1 MVMRI
6 DLDEL
11 SPVQR
16 KIHIELPADKVANEF
31 SRAYQDLGR
40 RVRVKG
46 FRVGKAPRSVLQ
58 GIYGDEIRG
67 QVRSQLVEHSLGEV
81 IKERGLQIVSRPE
94 IDAVELQDG
103 QEFSFSAVFE
113 VKPEID
119 IKDYIG
125 IEVEKVRI
133 AVTDD
138 QVNEALKRLQ
148 QSHARLEPV
157 TGRDV
162 VERGDFV
169 AVDFVGSVDGK
180 PLAGGKGEN
189 YLIEVGAG
197 QALPQFDDALHGA
210 KQGDEKN
217 IKVAYPEAYGNRD
230 LAGKT
235 AEFSLVVRE
244 IKQKVLPS
252 IDDEFAKDH
261 GECASLEEL
270 KGVIRQRLE
279 AELKQYQQEELKEKI
294 LNYLIENHSFAPP
307 TSMVER
313 QTRYLMERNTSAA
326 PNSPESDAAPT
337 TEESRK
343 ALEGRAVRQVQATL
357 LVEKI
362 SRLEKIN
369 VEDHDVQERIDH
381 LTKAAGERGKTVRD
395 VYSRPDAREDLR
407 SQIAFE
413 RTLDFLL
420 ERANIKQ
427 VDPPLTLNKVDDENK
442 KS

>member
-1 MVMRI
+1 MKI
-6 DLDEL
+6 NFDEL

-16 KIHIELPADKVANEF
+16 KVHIELPPDKVTSEF

-40 RVRVKG
+40 RVRIKG

-94 IDAVELQDG
+94 IDAAEPEEG

-125 IEVEKVRI
+125 IEVDKVRI

-138 QVNEALKRLQ
+138 QVNEALQRLQ
-148 QSHARLEPV
+148 QTHARLEPV
-157 TGRDV
+157 SDRDI

-180 PLAGGKGEN
+180 PLPGGKGEN
-189 YLIEVGAG
+189 YLVEVGAG
-197 QALPQFDDALHGA
+197 QALPQFDEALQGA
-210 KQGDEKN
+210 KQGEEKN
-217 IKVAYPEAYGNRD
+217 IRVTYPEDYRNRD

-235 AEFSLVVRE
+235 AAFSIVVRD
-244 IKQKVLPS
+244 IKQKVLPGL
-252 IDDEFAKDH
+252 DDEFAKDH
-261 GECASLEEL
+261 GECSSLEEL
-270 KGVIRQRLE
+270 KSVIRQRLE
-279 AELKQYQQEELKEKI
+279 AEVKQYQNEELKEKI
-294 LNYLIENHSFAPP
+294 LNYLIESHSFVPP

-313 QTRYLMERNTSAA
+313 QTRYLMERNERNTSSAPKAA
-326 PNSPESDAAPT
+326 GSEVAPT
-337 TEESRK
+337 MEETRK
-343 ALEGRAVRQVQATL
+343 ALEARAIRQVQATL

-369 VEDHDVQERIDH
+369 VEDRDVQERIDQMAR
-381 LTKAAGERGKTVRD
+381 AAGERGKTVRD
-395 VYSRPDAREDLR
+395 VYSRPEGRDDLR

-413 RTLDFLL
+413 RTLDLLL
-420 ERANIKQ
+420 ERANIKE
-427 VDPPLTLNKVDDENK
+427 VDPPLNKVDDENK

>member
-1 MVMRI
+1 MKI

-16 KIHIELPADKVANEF
+16 KIHIELPADKVASEF

-40 RVRVKG
+40 RVRIKG
-46 FRVGKAPRSVLQ
+46 FRAGKAPRSVLQ
-58 GIYGDEIRG
+58 GIYGDEVRG

-94 IDAVELQDG
+94 IEAVELEEGRD
-103 QEFSFSAVFE
+103 FSFSAVFE

-119 IKDYIG
+119 IRDYLG
-125 IEVEKVRI
+125 IEIEMGRV
-133 AVTDD
+133 AVTGD
-138 QVNEALKRLQ
+138 QVEEALKRLQ

-157 TGRDV
+157 EDREV

-169 AVDFVGSVDGK
+169 AVDFVGSVGGK
-180 PLAGGKGEN
+180 PFPGGKGEN
-189 YLIEVGAG
+189 YLVEVGAA
-197 QALPQFDDALHGA
+197 QALPQFDDALQGA
-210 KQGDEKN
+210 KRGEEKN
-217 IKVAYPEAYGNRD
+217 IKIVYPEAYPNRD
-230 LAGKT
+230 LAGKA
-235 AEFSLVVRE
+235 AEFSMVVRE
-244 IKQKVLPS
+244 IKHKVLPS
-252 IDDEFAKDH
+252 IDDDFAKDH
-261 GECASLEEL
+261 GDCSSLEEL

-294 LNYLIENHSFAPP
+294 LNHLIESHSFAPP

-313 QTRYLMERNTSAA
+313 QTQYLMERNTSPA
-326 PNSPESDAAPT
+326 PTPPDLDAAPT
-337 TEESRK
+337 MEETRK

-369 VEDHDVQERIDH
+369 VEDRDVQERIDR
-381 LTKAAGERGKTVRD
+381 LARAAGAREKTVRG

-427 VDPPLTLNKVDDENK
+427 VDRPLNKVDDENK